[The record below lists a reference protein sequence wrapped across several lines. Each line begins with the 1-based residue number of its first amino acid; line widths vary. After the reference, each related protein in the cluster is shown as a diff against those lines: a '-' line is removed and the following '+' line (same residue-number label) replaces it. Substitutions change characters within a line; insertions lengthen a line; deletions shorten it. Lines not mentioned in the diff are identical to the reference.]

1 MSPCIHHDTNEN
13 GYLRDMDS
21 RAKNILLMHF
31 VILIFGFTGILGKLI
46 TIEAIPLVFWR
57 TLIGGGAI
65 YVWLKV
71 RRKVSKKSTADV
83 LKMGGI
89 GLLVAIHWITFFA
102 SIKISNVSVALT
114 MLATSPMFIGFL
126 EPLIFKRK
134 IDWREL
140 TVAGVVL
147 VGVGTIFSFD
157 TTYHE
162 GMILGIIS
170 AFFASLFATL
180 NGVLIKTHDASNISL
195 VELLTASVA
204 IFILLLFTGEVNWDL
219 LMLSNQDWFW
229 ILILAL
235 VATSFAFIAFTSIM
249 TVLTPFTTSVAIN
262 LEPIYS
268 IILAVIIFGEEE
280 IMGPRFYVGALI
292 IICAVL
298 LNSIL
303 KRKSRINTKQVK

>member
-1 MSPCIHHDTNEN
+1 
-13 GYLRDMDS
+13 
-21 RAKNILLMHF
+21 MHF

-71 RRKVSKKSTADV
+71 RRKVSKKSTSDV

-114 MLATSPMFIGFL
+114 MLATSPMFTGFL

-147 VGVGTIFSFD
+147 LGVGTIFSFD
-157 TTYHE
+157 TTYHM

-170 AFFASLFATL
+170 AFFASLFATF

-195 VELLTASVA
+195 VELLSASAA
-204 IFILLLFTGEVNWDL
+204 IFLLLFFTGEVNGDL
-219 LMLSNQDWFW
+219 FVLSGQDWFW
-229 ILILAL
+229 ITILAL
-235 VATSFAFIAFTSIM
+235 VATSFAFIAFTSVM
-249 TVLTPFTTSVAIN
+249 KVLTPFTTSVAIN

-268 IILAVIIFGEEE
+268 IILAVIIFGDEE
-280 IMGPRFYVGALI
+280 IMGPRFYIGASI
-292 IICAVL
+292 IIGAVM
-298 LNSIL
+298 LNTIL
-303 KRKSRINTKQVK
+303 KRKI

>member
-1 MSPCIHHDTNEN
+1 
-13 GYLRDMDS
+13 MDS

-71 RRKVSKKSTADV
+71 RRKVSKKSTSDL

-140 TVAGVVL
+140 TVAAVVL
-147 VGVGTIFSFD
+147 VGVGTIFSFN

-195 VELLTASVA
+195 VELLTASAA
-204 IFILLLFTGEVNWDL
+204 IFILMFFTGEVNWEL
-219 LMLSNQDWFW
+219 FVLSSQDWFW
-229 ILILAL
+229 ITILAL
-235 VATSFAFIAFTSIM
+235 VATSFAFIAFTSVM
-249 TVLTPFTTSVAIN
+249 KVLTPFTTSVAIN

-268 IILAVIIFGEEE
+268 IILAVIIFGDEE
-280 IMGPRFYVGALI
+280 IMGTRFYIGASI
-292 IICAVL
+292 IIGAVL
-298 LNSIL
+298 LNTIL
-303 KRKSRINTKQVK
+303 KRKSRKNNSVTKSTVHAQ

>member
-1 MSPCIHHDTNEN
+1 MMQMN
-13 GYLRDMDS
+13 GYLRTMDS

-65 YVWLKV
+65 YVWLKM
-71 RRKVSKKSTADV
+71 RRKVSKKSAADV

-102 SIKISNVSVALT
+102 SIKISNVRVALT

-140 TVAGVVL
+140 TVAAVVL
-147 VGVGTIFSFD
+147 IGVGTIFSFN

-195 VELLTASVA
+195 VELLSASAA
-204 IFILLLFTGEVNWDL
+204 IFILLFFTGEVNGDL
-219 LMLSNQDWFW
+219 FVLSGQDWFW
-229 ILILAL
+229 ITILAL
-235 VATSFAFIAFTSIM
+235 VATSFAFIAFTSVM
-249 TVLTPFTTSVAIN
+249 KVLTPFTTSVAIN

-268 IILAVIIFGEEE
+268 IILAVIIFGDEE
-280 IMGPRFYVGALI
+280 IMGTRFYIGASI
-292 IICAVL
+292 IICAVM
-298 LNSIL
+298 LNTIL
-303 KRKSRINTKQVK
+303 KRQI

>member
-1 MSPCIHHDTNEN
+1 
-13 GYLRDMDS
+13 
-21 RAKNILLMHF
+21 MHF

-46 TIEAIPLVFWR
+46 TIEATPLVFWR

-65 YVWLKV
+65 YIWLKV
-71 RRKVSKKSTADV
+71 RRKVSKKSTSDV

-147 VGVGTIFSFD
+147 LGVGTIFSFD
-157 TTYHE
+157 TTYHM

-170 AFFASLFATL
+170 AFFASLFATF

-195 VELLTASVA
+195 VELLSASAA
-204 IFILLLFTGEVNWDL
+204 IFLLLFFTGEVNGDL
-219 LMLSNQDWFW
+219 FVLSGQDWFW
-229 ILILAL
+229 ITILAL
-235 VATSFAFIAFTSIM
+235 VATSFAFIAFTSVM
-249 TVLTPFTTSVAIN
+249 KVLTPFTTSVAIN

-268 IILAVIIFGEEE
+268 IILAVIIFGDDE
-280 IMGPRFYVGALI
+280 IMGPRFYIGASI
-292 IICAVL
+292 IIGAVM
-298 LNSIL
+298 LNTIL
-303 KRKSRINTKQVK
+303 KRKI

>member
-1 MSPCIHHDTNEN
+1 
-13 GYLRDMDS
+13 
-21 RAKNILLMHF
+21 MHF

-71 RRKVSKKSTADV
+71 RRKVSRKSTSDV

-140 TVAGVVL
+140 TVAAVVL
-147 VGVGTIFSFD
+147 VGVGTIFSFN
-157 TTYHE
+157 TTYYE

-170 AFFASLFATL
+170 AFFASLFATF

-195 VELLTASVA
+195 VELLTASAA
-204 IFILLLFTGEVNWDL
+204 IFILLFFTGEVNSEL
-219 LMLSNQDWFW
+219 FVLSSQDWFW
-229 ILILAL
+229 ITILAL

-249 TVLTPFTTSVAIN
+249 KVLTPFTTSVAIN

-268 IILAVIIFGEEE
+268 IILAVMIFGEEE
-280 IMGPRFYVGALI
+280 IMGNRFYIGASI
-292 IICAVL
+292 IIGAVF
-298 LNSIL
+298 LNSLL
-303 KRKSRINTKQVK
+303 KRKSRKNNSVTKSTVHAQ

>member
-1 MSPCIHHDTNEN
+1 
-13 GYLRDMDS
+13 MDS

-71 RRKVSKKSTADV
+71 RRKVSKKSTSDV

-147 VGVGTIFSFD
+147 LGVGTIFSFD
-157 TTYHE
+157 TTYHM

-170 AFFASLFATL
+170 AFFASLFATF

-195 VELLTASVA
+195 VELLSASAA
-204 IFILLLFTGEVNWDL
+204 IFLLLFFTGEVNGDL
-219 LMLSNQDWFW
+219 FVLSGQDWFW
-229 ILILAL
+229 ITILAL
-235 VATSFAFIAFTSIM
+235 VATSFAFIAFTSVM
-249 TVLTPFTTSVAIN
+249 KVLTPFTTSVAIN

-268 IILAVIIFGEEE
+268 IILAVIIFGDDE
-280 IMGPRFYVGALI
+280 IMGPRFYIGASI
-292 IICAVL
+292 IIGAVM
-298 LNSIL
+298 LNTIL
-303 KRKSRINTKQVK
+303 KRKI

>member
-1 MSPCIHHDTNEN
+1 
-13 GYLRDMDS
+13 MDS

-65 YVWLKV
+65 YVWLKL
-71 RRKVSKKSTADV
+71 RREISKKTHLDL

-102 SIKISNVSVALT
+102 SIKASNVSVALT

-140 TVAGVVL
+140 TVAAVVL
-147 VGVGTIFSFD
+147 LGVGTIFSFN

-170 AFFASLFATL
+170 AFFASLFATF
-180 NGVLIKTHDASNISL
+180 NGVLVKTHDASNISL

-204 IFILLLFTGEVNWDL
+204 IFMLLLFTGEVNWDL

-229 ILILAL
+229 IIILAL

-280 IMGPRFYVGALI
+280 IMGLRFYVGALI
-292 IICAVL
+292 IIGAVL

-303 KRKSRINTKQVK
+303 KRKSRIKTS

>member
-1 MSPCIHHDTNEN
+1 
-13 GYLRDMDS
+13 MDS

-71 RRKVSKKSTADV
+71 RRKVSRKSTSDV

-140 TVAGVVL
+140 TVAAVVL
-147 VGVGTIFSFD
+147 VGVGTIFSFN
-157 TTYHE
+157 TTYYE

-170 AFFASLFATL
+170 AFFASLFATF

-195 VELLTASVA
+195 VELLTASAA
-204 IFILLLFTGEVNWDL
+204 IFILLFFTGEVNSEL
-219 LMLSNQDWFW
+219 FVLSSQDWFW
-229 ILILAL
+229 ITILAL

-249 TVLTPFTTSVAIN
+249 KVLTPFTTSVAIN

-268 IILAVIIFGEEE
+268 IILAVMIFGEEE
-280 IMGPRFYVGALI
+280 IMGNRFYIGASI
-292 IICAVL
+292 IIGAVF
-298 LNSIL
+298 LNSLL
-303 KRKSRINTKQVK
+303 KRKSRKNNSVTKSTVHAQ

>member
-1 MSPCIHHDTNEN
+1 
-13 GYLRDMDS
+13 MDS

-65 YVWLKV
+65 YVWLKM
-71 RRKVSKKSTADV
+71 RRKISKKSTSDV

-140 TVAGVVL
+140 TVAAVVL
-147 VGVGTIFSFD
+147 VGVGTIFSFN
-157 TTYHE
+157 TSYHE

-195 VELLTASVA
+195 VELLTASAA
-204 IFILLLFTGEVNWDL
+204 IFILLFFTGEVNWEL
-219 LMLSNQDWFW
+219 FVLSSQDWFW
-229 ILILAL
+229 ITILAL
-235 VATSFAFIAFTSIM
+235 VATSFAFIAFTSVM
-249 TVLTPFTTSVAIN
+249 KVLTPFTTSVAIN

-268 IILAVIIFGEEE
+268 IILAVMIFGDEE
-280 IMGPRFYVGALI
+280 IMGTRFYIGASI
-292 IICAVL
+292 IIGAVF
-298 LNSIL
+298 LNSLL
-303 KRKSRINTKQVK
+303 KRKSRKNNSVTKSTVHAQ

>member
-1 MSPCIHHDTNEN
+1 
-13 GYLRDMDS
+13 
-21 RAKNILLMHF
+21 MHF

-71 RRKVSKKSTADV
+71 RRKVSKKSTSDV
-83 LKMGGI
+83 LKMSGI

-140 TVAGVVL
+140 TVAAVVL
-147 VGVGTIFSFD
+147 VGVGTIFSFN

-170 AFFASLFATL
+170 AFFASLFATF

-195 VELLTASVA
+195 VELLTASAA
-204 IFILLLFTGEVNWDL
+204 IFILLFFTGEVNWEL
-219 LMLSNQDWFW
+219 FVLSSQDWFW
-229 ILILAL
+229 ITILAL
-235 VATSFAFIAFTSIM
+235 VATSFAFIAFTSVM
-249 TVLTPFTTSVAIN
+249 KVLTPFTTSVAIN

-268 IILAVIIFGEEE
+268 IILAVIIFGDEE
-280 IMGPRFYVGALI
+280 IMGTRLYIGASI
-292 IICAVL
+292 IICAVM
-298 LNSIL
+298 LNTIL
-303 KRKSRINTKQVK
+303 KRKI

>member
-1 MSPCIHHDTNEN
+1 
-13 GYLRDMDS
+13 
-21 RAKNILLMHF
+21 MHF

-71 RRKVSKKSTADV
+71 RRKVSKKSTSDI

-140 TVAGVVL
+140 TVAAVVL
-147 VGVGTIFSFD
+147 VGVGTIFSFN

-195 VELLTASVA
+195 VELLTASAA
-204 IFILLLFTGEVNWDL
+204 IFILLFFTGEVNWEL
-219 LMLSNQDWFW
+219 FVLSSQDWFW
-229 ILILAL
+229 ITILAL
-235 VATSFAFIAFTSIM
+235 VATSFAFIAFTSVM
-249 TVLTPFTTSVAIN
+249 KVLTPFTTSVAIN

-268 IILAVIIFGEEE
+268 IILAVIIFGDEE
-280 IMGPRFYVGALI
+280 IMGTRFYIGASI
-292 IICAVL
+292 IIGAVF
-298 LNSIL
+298 LNSLL
-303 KRKSRINTKQVK
+303 KRKSRKNNSVTKSTVHAQ

>member
-1 MSPCIHHDTNEN
+1 
-13 GYLRDMDS
+13 MDS

-71 RRKVSKKSTADV
+71 RRKVSKKSTSDV

-140 TVAGVVL
+140 TVAAVVL
-147 VGVGTIFSFD
+147 VGVGTIFSFN

-195 VELLTASVA
+195 VELLTASAA
-204 IFILLLFTGEVNWDL
+204 IFILLFFTGEVNWEL
-219 LMLSNQDWFW
+219 FVLSSQDWFW
-229 ILILAL
+229 ITILAL
-235 VATSFAFIAFTSIM
+235 VATSFAFIAFTSVM
-249 TVLTPFTTSVAIN
+249 KVLTPFTTSVAIN

-268 IILAVIIFGEEE
+268 IILAVIIFGDEE
-280 IMGPRFYVGALI
+280 IMGTRFYIGASI
-292 IICAVL
+292 IIGAVM
-298 LNSIL
+298 LNTIL
-303 KRKSRINTKQVK
+303 KRKI

>member
-1 MSPCIHHDTNEN
+1 
-13 GYLRDMDS
+13 
-21 RAKNILLMHF
+21 MHF

-65 YVWLKV
+65 YVWLKM
-71 RRKVSKKSTADV
+71 RRKISKKSTSDV

-140 TVAGVVL
+140 TVAAVVL
-147 VGVGTIFSFD
+147 VGVGTIFSFN

-180 NGVLIKTHDASNISL
+180 NGVLIRTHDASNISL
-195 VELLTASVA
+195 VELLTASAA
-204 IFILLLFTGEVNWDL
+204 IFILMFFTGEVNSEL
-219 LMLSNQDWFW
+219 FVLSSQDWFW
-229 ILILAL
+229 ITILAL

-249 TVLTPFTTSVAIN
+249 KVLTPFTTSVAIN

-268 IILAVIIFGEEE
+268 IILAVMIFGEEE
-280 IMGPRFYVGALI
+280 IMGPRFYIGALI
-292 IICAVL
+292 IIGAVL
-298 LNSIL
+298 LNTIL
-303 KRKSRINTKQVK
+303 KRKI

>member
-1 MSPCIHHDTNEN
+1 
-13 GYLRDMDS
+13 MDS

-65 YVWLKV
+65 YVWLKL
-71 RRKVSKKSTADV
+71 RREISKKTHLDL

-102 SIKISNVSVALT
+102 SIKASNVSVALT

-140 TVAGVVL
+140 TVAAVVL
-147 VGVGTIFSFD
+147 LGVGTIFSFN

-170 AFFASLFATL
+170 AFFASLFATF
-180 NGVLIKTHDASNISL
+180 NGVLVKTHDASNISL

-204 IFILLLFTGEVNWDL
+204 IFMLLLFTGEVNWDL

-229 ILILAL
+229 IIILAL

>member
-1 MSPCIHHDTNEN
+1 
-13 GYLRDMDS
+13 
-21 RAKNILLMHF
+21 MHF

-65 YVWLKV
+65 YVWLKM
-71 RRKVSKKSTADV
+71 RRKVSKKSTSDI

-140 TVAGVVL
+140 TVAAVVL

-195 VELLTASVA
+195 VELLTASAA
-204 IFILLLFTGEVNWDL
+204 IFILLFFTGEVNWEL
-219 LMLSNQDWFW
+219 FVLSSQDWFW
-229 ILILAL
+229 ITILAL
-235 VATSFAFIAFTSIM
+235 VATSFAFIAFTSVM
-249 TVLTPFTTSVAIN
+249 KVLTPFTTSVAIN

-268 IILAVIIFGEEE
+268 IILAVIIFGDEE
-280 IMGPRFYVGALI
+280 IMGTRFYIGASI
-292 IICAVL
+292 IIGAVM
-298 LNSIL
+298 LNTIL
-303 KRKSRINTKQVK
+303 KRKI

>member
-1 MSPCIHHDTNEN
+1 
-13 GYLRDMDS
+13 MDS

-65 YVWLKV
+65 YVWLKL
-71 RRKVSKKSTADV
+71 RRNVSKKSTSDV

-147 VGVGTIFSFD
+147 LGVGTIFSFD

-170 AFFASLFATL
+170 AFFASLFATF

-195 VELLTASVA
+195 VELLSASAA
-204 IFILLLFTGEVNWDL
+204 IFILLFFTGEVNGDL
-219 LMLSNQDWFW
+219 FVLSGQDWFW
-229 ILILAL
+229 ITILAL
-235 VATSFAFIAFTSIM
+235 VATSFAFIAFTSVM
-249 TVLTPFTTSVAIN
+249 KVLTPFTTSVAIN

-268 IILAVIIFGEEE
+268 IILAVIIFGDEE
-280 IMGPRFYVGALI
+280 IMGTRFYIGASI
-292 IICAVL
+292 IICAVM
-298 LNSIL
+298 LNTIL
-303 KRKSRINTKQVK
+303 KRKI

>member
-1 MSPCIHHDTNEN
+1 MMQMN
-13 GYLRDMDS
+13 GYLRTMDS

-65 YVWLKV
+65 YVWLKM
-71 RRKVSKKSTADV
+71 RRKVSKKSAADV
-83 LKMGGI
+83 MKMGGI

-134 IDWREL
+134 IDWKEL

-147 VGVGTIFSFD
+147 IGVGTIFSFD

-170 AFFASLFATL
+170 AFFASLFATF

-195 VELLTASVA
+195 VELLSASAA
-204 IFILLLFTGEVNWDL
+204 IFILLFFTGEVNGDL
-219 LMLSNQDWFW
+219 FVLSGQDWFW
-229 ILILAL
+229 ITILAL
-235 VATSFAFIAFTSIM
+235 VATSFAFIAFTSVM
-249 TVLTPFTTSVAIN
+249 KVLTPFTTSVAIN

-268 IILAVIIFGEEE
+268 IILAVIIFGDEE
-280 IMGPRFYVGALI
+280 IMGTRFYIGASI
-292 IICAVL
+292 IICAVM
-298 LNSIL
+298 LNTIL
-303 KRKSRINTKQVK
+303 KRKI

>member
-1 MSPCIHHDTNEN
+1 
-13 GYLRDMDS
+13 
-21 RAKNILLMHF
+21 MHF

-65 YVWLKV
+65 YVWLKM
-71 RRKVSKKSTADV
+71 RRKISKKSTSDV

-140 TVAGVVL
+140 TVAAVVL
-147 VGVGTIFSFD
+147 VGVGTIFSFN

-195 VELLTASVA
+195 VELLTASAA
-204 IFILLLFTGEVNWDL
+204 IFILLFFTGKVNSEL
-219 LMLSNQDWFW
+219 FVLSSQDWFW
-229 ILILAL
+229 ITILAL
-235 VATSFAFIAFTSIM
+235 VATSFAFIAFTSVM
-249 TVLTPFTTSVAIN
+249 KVLTPFTTSVAIN

-268 IILAVIIFGEEE
+268 IILAVMIFGDEE
-280 IMGPRFYVGALI
+280 IMGTRFYIGASI
-292 IICAVL
+292 IIGAVF
-298 LNSIL
+298 LNSLL
-303 KRKSRINTKQVK
+303 KRKSRKNNSVTKSTVHAQ

>member
-1 MSPCIHHDTNEN
+1 
-13 GYLRDMDS
+13 
-21 RAKNILLMHF
+21 MHF

-71 RRKVSKKSTADV
+71 RRKVSKKSTSDV

-140 TVAGVVL
+140 TVAAVVL
-147 VGVGTIFSFD
+147 VGVGTIFSFN

-195 VELLTASVA
+195 VELLTASAA
-204 IFILLLFTGEVNWDL
+204 IFILLFFTGKVNSEL
-219 LMLSNQDWFW
+219 FVLSSQDWFW
-229 ILILAL
+229 ITILAL
-235 VATSFAFIAFTSIM
+235 VATSFAFIAFTSVM
-249 TVLTPFTTSVAIN
+249 KVLTPFTTSVAIN

-268 IILAVIIFGEEE
+268 IILAVMIFGDEE
-280 IMGPRFYVGALI
+280 IMGTRFYIGASI
-292 IICAVL
+292 IIGAVM
-298 LNSIL
+298 LNTIL
-303 KRKSRINTKQVK
+303 KRQT

>member
-1 MSPCIHHDTNEN
+1 
-13 GYLRDMDS
+13 MDS

-71 RRKVSKKSTADV
+71 RRKVSKKSTSDI

-140 TVAGVVL
+140 TVAAVVL
-147 VGVGTIFSFD
+147 VGVGTIFSFN

-195 VELLTASVA
+195 VELLTASAA
-204 IFILLLFTGEVNWDL
+204 IFILLFFTGEVNWEL
-219 LMLSNQDWFW
+219 FVLSSQDWFW
-229 ILILAL
+229 ITILAL
-235 VATSFAFIAFTSIM
+235 VATSFAFIAFTSVM
-249 TVLTPFTTSVAIN
+249 KVLTPFTTSVAIN

-268 IILAVIIFGEEE
+268 IILAVMIFGDEE
-280 IMGPRFYVGALI
+280 IMGTRFYIGASI
-292 IICAVL
+292 IIGAVF
-298 LNSIL
+298 LNSLL
-303 KRKSRINTKQVK
+303 KRKSRKNNLVTKSTVNAQ

>member
-1 MSPCIHHDTNEN
+1 
-13 GYLRDMDS
+13 MDS

-71 RRKVSKKSTADV
+71 RRKVSKKSSADV
-83 LKMGGI
+83 LKMSGI

-140 TVAGVVL
+140 TVAAVVL

-195 VELLTASVA
+195 IELLTASAA
-204 IFILLLFTGEVNWDL
+204 IFILMFFTGEVNSEL
-219 LMLSNQDWFW
+219 FVLSSQDWFW
-229 ILILAL
+229 ITILAL

-249 TVLTPFTTSVAIN
+249 KVLTPFTTSVAIN

-268 IILAVIIFGEEE
+268 IILAVMIFGEEE
-280 IMGPRFYVGALI
+280 IMGPRFYIGALI
-292 IICAVL
+292 IIGAVL
-298 LNSIL
+298 LNTIL
-303 KRKSRINTKQVK
+303 KRKI

>member
-1 MSPCIHHDTNEN
+1 MN
-13 GYLRDMDS
+13 GYLRTMDS

-71 RRKVSKKSTADV
+71 RRKVSKKSTADL

-140 TVAGVVL
+140 TVAAVVL
-147 VGVGTIFSFD
+147 IGVGTIFSFN

-170 AFFASLFATL
+170 AFFASLFATF

-195 VELLTASVA
+195 VELLTASAA
-204 IFILLLFTGEVNWDL
+204 IFILLFFTGEVNGDL
-219 LMLSNQDWFW
+219 FVLSGQDWFW
-229 ILILAL
+229 ITILAL
-235 VATSFAFIAFTSIM
+235 VATSFAFIAFTSVM
-249 TVLTPFTTSVAIN
+249 KVLTPFTTSVAIN

-268 IILAVIIFGEEE
+268 IILAVIIFGDEE
-280 IMGPRFYVGALI
+280 IMGTRFYIGASI
-292 IICAVL
+292 IICAVM
-298 LNSIL
+298 LNTIL
-303 KRKSRINTKQVK
+303 KRQI

>member
-195 VELLTASVA
+195 VELLTASAA
-204 IFILLLFTGEVNWDL
+204 IFILLFFTGEVNWEL
-219 LMLSNQDWFW
+219 FVLSSQDWFW
-229 ILILAL
+229 ITILAL
-235 VATSFAFIAFTSIM
+235 VATSFAFIAFTSVM
-249 TVLTPFTTSVAIN
+249 KVLTPFTTSVAIN

-268 IILAVIIFGEEE
+268 IILAVMIFGDEE
-280 IMGPRFYVGALI
+280 IMGTRFYIGASI
-292 IICAVL
+292 IIGAVM
-298 LNSIL
+298 LNTIL
-303 KRKSRINTKQVK
+303 KRKI

>member
-1 MSPCIHHDTNEN
+1 
-13 GYLRDMDS
+13 MDS

-71 RRKVSKKSTADV
+71 RRKVSKKSTSDV

-140 TVAGVVL
+140 TVAAVVL
-147 VGVGTIFSFD
+147 VGVGTIFSFN

-195 VELLTASVA
+195 VELLTASAA
-204 IFILLLFTGEVNWDL
+204 IFILLFFTGEVNWEL
-219 LMLSNQDWFW
+219 FVLSSQDWFW
-229 ILILAL
+229 ITILAL
-235 VATSFAFIAFTSIM
+235 VATSFAFIAFTSVM
-249 TVLTPFTTSVAIN
+249 KVLTPFTTSVAIN

-268 IILAVIIFGEEE
+268 IILAVMIFGEEE
-280 IMGPRFYVGALI
+280 IMGTRFYIGASI
-292 IICAVL
+292 IIGAVM
-298 LNSIL
+298 LNTIL
-303 KRKSRINTKQVK
+303 KRKI

>member
-1 MSPCIHHDTNEN
+1 
-13 GYLRDMDS
+13 MDS

-71 RRKVSKKSTADV
+71 RRKVSKKSTSDV

-114 MLATSPMFIGFL
+114 MLATSPMVIGFL

-147 VGVGTIFSFD
+147 LGVGTIFSFD
-157 TTYHE
+157 TTYHM

-170 AFFASLFATL
+170 AFFASLFATF

-195 VELLTASVA
+195 VELLSASAA
-204 IFILLLFTGEVNWDL
+204 IFLLLFFTGEVNGDL
-219 LMLSNQDWFW
+219 FVLSGQDWFW
-229 ILILAL
+229 ITILAL
-235 VATSFAFIAFTSIM
+235 VATSFAFIAFTSVM
-249 TVLTPFTTSVAIN
+249 KVLTPFTTSVAIN

-268 IILAVIIFGEEE
+268 IILAVIIFGDEE
-280 IMGPRFYVGALI
+280 IMGPRFYIGASI
-292 IICAVL
+292 IIGAVM
-298 LNSIL
+298 LNTIL
-303 KRKSRINTKQVK
+303 KRKI

>member
-1 MSPCIHHDTNEN
+1 
-13 GYLRDMDS
+13 
-21 RAKNILLMHF
+21 
-31 VILIFGFTGILGKLI
+31 
-46 TIEAIPLVFWR
+46 
-57 TLIGGGAI
+57 
-65 YVWLKV
+65 
-71 RRKVSKKSTADV
+71 
-83 LKMGGI
+83 MGGI

-140 TVAGVVL
+140 TVAAVVL

-195 VELLTASVA
+195 IELLTASAA
-204 IFILLLFTGEVNWDL
+204 IFILMFFTGEVNSEL
-219 LMLSNQDWFW
+219 FVLSGQDWFW
-229 ILILAL
+229 ITILAL

-249 TVLTPFTTSVAIN
+249 KVLTPFTTSVAIN

-268 IILAVIIFGEEE
+268 IILAVMIFGEEE
-280 IMGPRFYVGALI
+280 IMGPRFYIGALI
-292 IICAVL
+292 IIGAVL
-298 LNSIL
+298 LNTIL
-303 KRKSRINTKQVK
+303 KRKI

>member
-1 MSPCIHHDTNEN
+1 
-13 GYLRDMDS
+13 MDS

-65 YVWLKV
+65 YVWLSL
-71 RRKVSKKSTADV
+71 RRKVSKKTSLDL

-102 SIKISNVSVALT
+102 SIKSSNVSVALT

-134 IDWREL
+134 VDWREL

-147 VGVGTIFSFD
+147 VGIGTIFSFD

-170 AFFASLFATL
+170 AFFASLFTTF
-180 NGVLIKTHDASNISL
+180 NGVLVKTHDASNISL

-204 IFILLLFTGEVNWDL
+204 IFMLLLFTGEVNWDL

-280 IMGPRFYVGALI
+280 SMSPRFYVGALI
-292 IICAVL
+292 IIGAVL
-298 LNSIL
+298 LNSII

>member
-1 MSPCIHHDTNEN
+1 MMQMN
-13 GYLRDMDS
+13 GYLRTMDS

-65 YVWLKV
+65 YVWLKL
-71 RRKVSKKSTADV
+71 RRKVSKKSTSDV

-134 IDWREL
+134 IDWKEL

-147 VGVGTIFSFD
+147 IGVGTIFSFD

-170 AFFASLFATL
+170 AFFASLFATF

-195 VELLTASVA
+195 VELLSASAA
-204 IFILLLFTGEVNWDL
+204 IFILLFFTGEVNGDL
-219 LMLSNQDWFW
+219 FVLSGQDWFW
-229 ILILAL
+229 ITILAL
-235 VATSFAFIAFTSIM
+235 VATSFAFIAFTSVM
-249 TVLTPFTTSVAIN
+249 KVLTPFTTSVAIN

-268 IILAVIIFGEEE
+268 IILAVIIFGDEE
-280 IMGPRFYVGALI
+280 IMGTRFYIGASI
-292 IICAVL
+292 IICAVM
-298 LNSIL
+298 LNTIL
-303 KRKSRINTKQVK
+303 KRKI

>member
-1 MSPCIHHDTNEN
+1 
-13 GYLRDMDS
+13 
-21 RAKNILLMHF
+21 MHF

-71 RRKVSKKSTADV
+71 RRKVSKKSTSDI

-140 TVAGVVL
+140 TVAAVVL
-147 VGVGTIFSFD
+147 VGVGTIFSFN

-195 VELLTASVA
+195 VELLTASAA
-204 IFILLLFTGEVNWDL
+204 IFILLFFTGEVNSEL
-219 LMLSNQDWFW
+219 FVLSSQDWFW
-229 ILILAL
+229 ITILAL

-249 TVLTPFTTSVAIN
+249 KVLTPFTTSVAIN

-268 IILAVIIFGEEE
+268 IILAVMIFGEEE
-280 IMGPRFYVGALI
+280 IMGPRFYIGALI
-292 IICAVL
+292 IIGAVL
-298 LNSIL
+298 LNTIL
-303 KRKSRINTKQVK
+303 KRKI

>member
-1 MSPCIHHDTNEN
+1 
-13 GYLRDMDS
+13 MDS

-71 RRKVSKKSTADV
+71 RRKVSKKSTSDV

-140 TVAGVVL
+140 TVAAVVL
-147 VGVGTIFSFD
+147 VGVGTIFSFN

-195 VELLTASVA
+195 VELLTASAA
-204 IFILLLFTGEVNWDL
+204 IFILLFFTGEVNWEL
-219 LMLSNQDWFW
+219 FVLSSQDWFW
-229 ILILAL
+229 ITILAL
-235 VATSFAFIAFTSIM
+235 VATSFAFIAFTSVM
-249 TVLTPFTTSVAIN
+249 KVLTPFTTSVAIN

-268 IILAVIIFGEEE
+268 IILAVMIFGDEE
-280 IMGPRFYVGALI
+280 IMGTRFYIGASI
-292 IICAVL
+292 IIGAVF
-298 LNSIL
+298 LNSLL
-303 KRKSRINTKQVK
+303 KRKSRKNNLVTKSTVNAQ

>member
-1 MSPCIHHDTNEN
+1 
-13 GYLRDMDS
+13 MDS

-65 YVWLKV
+65 YVWLKL
-71 RRKVSKKSTADV
+71 RREISKKSHLDL

-102 SIKISNVSVALT
+102 SIKASNVSVALT

-140 TVAGVVL
+140 TVAAVVL
-147 VGVGTIFSFD
+147 LGVGTIFSFN

-170 AFFASLFATL
+170 AFFASLFATF
-180 NGVLIKTHDASNISL
+180 NGVLVKTHDASNISL

-204 IFILLLFTGEVNWDL
+204 IFMLLLFTGEVNWDL

-229 ILILAL
+229 IIILAL

-280 IMGPRFYVGALI
+280 IMGLRFYVGALI
-292 IICAVL
+292 IIGAVL

-303 KRKSRINTKQVK
+303 KRKSRIKTS

>member
-147 VGVGTIFSFD
+147 VGVGTIFSFN

-195 VELLTASVA
+195 VELLTASAA
-204 IFILLLFTGEVNWDL
+204 IFILLFFTGKVNSEL
-219 LMLSNQDWFW
+219 FVLSSQDWFW
-229 ILILAL
+229 ITILAL
-235 VATSFAFIAFTSIM
+235 VATSFAFIAFTSVM
-249 TVLTPFTTSVAIN
+249 KVLTPFTTSVAIN

-268 IILAVIIFGEEE
+268 IILAVMIFGDEE
-280 IMGPRFYVGALI
+280 IMGTRFYIGASI
-292 IICAVL
+292 IIGAVM
-298 LNSIL
+298 LNTIL
-303 KRKSRINTKQVK
+303 KRQT

>member
-1 MSPCIHHDTNEN
+1 MQMN
-13 GYLRDMDS
+13 GYLRTMDS

-65 YVWLKV
+65 YVWLKM
-71 RRKVSKKSTADV
+71 RRKVSKKSAADV
-83 LKMGGI
+83 MKMGGI

-134 IDWREL
+134 IDWKEL

-147 VGVGTIFSFD
+147 IGVGTIFSFD

-170 AFFASLFATL
+170 AFFASLFATF

-195 VELLTASVA
+195 VELLSASAA
-204 IFILLLFTGEVNWDL
+204 IFILLFFTGEVNGDL
-219 LMLSNQDWFW
+219 FVLSGQDWFW
-229 ILILAL
+229 ITILAL
-235 VATSFAFIAFTSIM
+235 VATSFAFIAFTSVM
-249 TVLTPFTTSVAIN
+249 KVLTPFTTSVAIN

-268 IILAVIIFGEEE
+268 IILAVIIFGDEE
-280 IMGPRFYVGALI
+280 IMGTRFYIGASI
-292 IICAVL
+292 IICAVM
-298 LNSIL
+298 LNTIL
-303 KRKSRINTKQVK
+303 KRKI

>member
-1 MSPCIHHDTNEN
+1 
-13 GYLRDMDS
+13 MDS

-71 RRKVSKKSTADV
+71 RRKVSKKSTADL

-147 VGVGTIFSFD
+147 VGVGTIFSFN

-170 AFFASLFATL
+170 AFFASLFATF

-195 VELLTASVA
+195 VELLTASAA
-204 IFILLLFTGEVNWDL
+204 IFILLFFTGEVNGDL
-219 LMLSNQDWFW
+219 FVLSGQDWFW
-229 ILILAL
+229 ITILAL
-235 VATSFAFIAFTSIM
+235 VATSFAFIAFTSVM
-249 TVLTPFTTSVAIN
+249 KVLTPFTTSVAIN

-268 IILAVIIFGEEE
+268 IILAVIIFGDEE
-280 IMGPRFYVGALI
+280 IMGTRFYIGASI
-292 IICAVL
+292 IICAVM
-298 LNSIL
+298 LNTIL
-303 KRKSRINTKQVK
+303 KRQT

>member
-1 MSPCIHHDTNEN
+1 
-13 GYLRDMDS
+13 
-21 RAKNILLMHF
+21 MHF

-71 RRKVSKKSTADV
+71 RRKVSKKSTSDV

-140 TVAGVVL
+140 TVAAVVL
-147 VGVGTIFSFD
+147 VGVGTIFSFN

-195 VELLTASVA
+195 VELLTASAA
-204 IFILLLFTGEVNWDL
+204 IFILLFFTGEVNWEL
-219 LMLSNQDWFW
+219 FVLSSQDWFW
-229 ILILAL
+229 ITILAL
-235 VATSFAFIAFTSIM
+235 VATSFAFIAFTSVM
-249 TVLTPFTTSVAIN
+249 KVLTPFTTSVAIN

-268 IILAVIIFGEEE
+268 IILAVMIFGDEE
-280 IMGPRFYVGALI
+280 IMGTRFYIGASI
-292 IICAVL
+292 IIGAVF
-298 LNSIL
+298 LNSLL
-303 KRKSRINTKQVK
+303 KRKSRKNNLVTKSTVNAQ

>member
-1 MSPCIHHDTNEN
+1 
-13 GYLRDMDS
+13 MDS
-21 RAKNILLMHF
+21 REKNILLMHF

-71 RRKVSKKSTADV
+71 RRKVSKKSTSDV

-147 VGVGTIFSFD
+147 LGVGTIFSFD
-157 TTYHE
+157 TTYHM

-170 AFFASLFATL
+170 AFFASLFATF

-195 VELLTASVA
+195 VELLSASAA
-204 IFILLLFTGEVNWDL
+204 IFLLLFFTGEVNGDL
-219 LMLSNQDWFW
+219 FVLSGQDWFW
-229 ILILAL
+229 ITILAL
-235 VATSFAFIAFTSIM
+235 VATSFAFIAFTSVM
-249 TVLTPFTTSVAIN
+249 KVLTPFTTSVAIN

-268 IILAVIIFGEEE
+268 IILAVIIFGDEE
-280 IMGPRFYVGALI
+280 IMGPRFYIGASI
-292 IICAVL
+292 IIGAVM
-298 LNSIL
+298 LNTIL
-303 KRKSRINTKQVK
+303 KRKI